1 MKNRL
6 RRFYSFLVVFLVAVG
21 IGGTYTTPVSAA
33 EGEFNLQVSPS
44 PLVATLQP
52 GQQSTLDLK
61 IRNASATSAEKLTI
75 IPRAFK
81 IASDG
86 QIEFN
91 NDTPPE
97 VANWLR
103 FSEKDFTV
111 SPGEWFT
118 QRITI
123 DIPRDAGFSYSFAL
137 VITRQGDH
145 PAISRGQELKGQ
157 VAVFT
162 LLNIDKPGATRQLE
176 LESLKTEAGVYEYLP
191 STFTL
196 RLKNTGNTIA
206 QPAGNLFVQRG
217 SNDTNPL
224 GTLQI
229 NQGGGY
235 ILPGTVREMTVKWAD
250 GFPVIK
256 EDASQ
261 SPSRKYEEWDLK
273 NILNIRFGHYVAK
286 AVVVYNDG
294 QRDIPLVAEVGFWV
308 IPWKLLLGGLL
319 LLGLIGFGVWSL
331 VRQLTGMSR
340 RPRRSKI
347 RLRK

>member
-1 MKNRL
+1 MNNRL
-6 RRFYSFLVVFLVAVG
+6 RRFYSFLVVFLVAIG
-21 IGGTYTTPVSAA
+21 IGSALYAAPTSAA

-44 PLVATLQP
+44 PLVATLKP

-61 IRNASATSAEKLTI
+61 IRNAGANIEKLTI
-75 IPRAFK
+75 TPRAFK
-81 IASDG
+81 VANDG
-86 QIEFN
+86 QIKF
-91 NDTPPE
+91 DDTTPPE
-97 VANWLR
+97 AANWLR

-111 SPGEWFT
+111 APGEWFT
-118 QRITI
+118 QKITI
-123 DIPRDAGFSYSFAL
+123 SVPREAGFSYSFAL
-137 VITRQGDH
+137 VVTRQGDS
-145 PAISRGQELKGQ
+145 PTISRGQELKAQ

-176 LESLKTEAGVYEYLP
+176 LESLKTEAGIYEYLP

-206 QPAGNLFVQRG
+206 QPSGNLFIQRG
-217 SNDTNPL
+217 SNDENPL
-224 GTLQI
+224 GTLEV
-229 NQGGGY
+229 NPGGGY
-235 ILPGTVREMTVKWAD
+235 ILPGTTREMQVKWTD

-261 SPSRKYEEWDLK
+261 SPSRKYEDWDLK
-273 NILNIRFGHYVAK
+273 NISNIRFGHYVAK
-286 AVVVYNDG
+286 AIVIYNDG
-294 QRDIPLVAEVGFWV
+294 QRDIPMVAEVGFWV

-319 LLGLIGFGVWSL
+319 ILGLIGFGVWSI
-331 VRQLTGMSR
+331 VRQLTGLSR